1 MFNRKTLTSIAYL
14 HLTANCNSMLLIHSI
29 SIFFSEKL
37 DERIKKN
44 LKNMAEDGTLH
55 EFSKMTI
62 YKTPMR
68 HTLLFDFESDYFKEK
83 EYPVS
88 VEDANTTN
96 RSE

>member
-1 MFNRKTLTSIAYL
+1 
-14 HLTANCNSMLLIHSI
+14 
-29 SIFFSEKL
+29 
-37 DERIKKN
+37 
-44 LKNMAEDGTLH
+44 MAEDGTLH

>member
-1 MFNRKTLTSIAYL
+1 
-14 HLTANCNSMLLIHSI
+14 MLLIHSI